1 LRQSGCLFSLLLLPI
16 LALLHKRRNREQL
29 QWLMAIETL
38 PADPALEPLAW
49 AHPIVREWFLS
60 KFGSATEPQIAG
72 WPAVLRGEP
81 TLISAPTGS
90 GKTLAA
96 FLVCIDKL
104 LRAAIEGRLA
114 AHTHVVYI
122 SPLKALS
129 NDVQKNLDG
138 PLAEIQQLAMQR
150 GYLCPEI
157 RTGVRTG
164 DTLTKHR
171 LAMLKHPPHIL
182 VTTPES
188 LYILLTAGKSRLN
201 LTRVQTVIVD
211 EIHAIA
217 GNKRGAHLALSLER
231 LDALVCG
238 ENHLAPGAMLTGL
251 STPPQRIGL
260 SATQNPI
267 ELVAAFLTGA
277 NHPGA
282 PSSATP
288 GPERAVFAR
297 LGGTASSSP
306 KVGPQ
311 KVGCPI
317 HDDGLIVGMSG
328 KSQSLAGHRPPA
340 TIIQVGQRRTLD
352 LAIEVPS
359 AELTSITSTAMWEE
373 IYDKLAALAEQ
384 HRSTLVFVNTRRLV
398 ERLSFEL
405 SERLGPTLGPDAVA
419 AHHGSLSRTLRLDA
433 EQRLKSGQCR
443 ILIATASLE
452 LGIDIGTVDLVCQ
465 IATTRAVAVAM
476 QRVGRAGHWRGAI
489 PKGRFFATTRDDLLE
504 QAALLRKMVAGELDQ
519 LQVPEQPIDVLM
531 QQIVAT
537 VGAES
542 WSEDAL
548 FHVLRRAWPYRNLT
562 PDQYEE
568 VLALLHNGIENS
580 RGRYG
585 AYILRDRVQGHLH
598 ARRGSRSIAISNG
611 GAIPD
616 TSIFAVMLQ
625 PENVQIATLDEH
637 FAVESSPGDVVL
649 LGNTSWRIQRID
661 PAGKVLVEDAHG
673 APPSIPFWEGEA
685 PQRTSVLSDAVSDL
699 RTEIDTRTSNVTP
712 STILGTPSLIHPLES
727 GTPSLIHP
735 LESGTPGL
743 IHPLESGTPGLIH
756 PLESGTPGLQARVS
770 YPSDT
775 DGALAP
781 GVCSPEHT
789 DESPQAQLAET
800 LAFLQR
806 ECFLNHS
813 AALQLI
819 TYIVHGRAVLGAV
832 PTKTTLIAERFFD
845 EGGGQQLIL
854 HAPFGGRI
862 NKAWGLALRKRF
874 CRGFNFELQAAA
886 TDNGINI
893 SLAEQHSFPLADVFH
908 FLTTLTATT
917 LLEQACIP
925 SPLFK
930 NRWRW
935 AAGRSLQL
943 LRMQKG
949 KRVAPQIQRTRSDDL
964 LASVFPHASACPETM
979 TGDIEIPDHP
989 LVREVMKDTLT
1000 EAMDIEGLLEVLQ
1013 GINDG
1018 TIRCIAV
1025 DTPIPS
1031 LFAHELI
1038 NAMPYAFL
1046 DPEDAAGRRAR
1057 AVRTRGNVPSRLPEA
1072 PGRLDP
1078 AAIATIRTQ
1087 LWPDLRDEHEL
1098 HDLLLQLIALPITF
1112 LETLGAP
1119 GPDSRTRDRNSTQ
1132 HWPLFFDRL
1141 AQQGRAHC
1149 IDIEGHPFWIAT
1161 ERLPEAALLWP
1172 DLSLPPTA
1180 SPPDRSA
1187 AEWRDPCIS
1196 LAAATNSGAPPLA
1209 SEMWEA
1215 TTPAAPK
1222 PSASPR
1228 TTATL
1233 TLTQGWLQL
1242 LGPTTA
1248 EHLAAL
1254 THLAP
1259 SDILQSL
1266 LTMELQGLALRGV
1279 FEHPAPAADAPTTP
1293 ASAETEWCER
1303 RILQRIHRLTLGT
1316 LRKQVEPVTP
1326 AVFMRW
1332 LLDWHHLA
1340 PNPES
1345 THQLTGEEGVL
1356 AAIEQLEGFE
1366 APAIEWERTLLP
1378 ARVADYDPRWLDNL
1392 CLAGVL
1398 AWGRISPHPAW
1409 SSSGSSTVPTPT
1421 PSSAPAVTLH
1431 PDTPSP
1437 GSLHPGTPRLQPR
1450 VSYPSEREGALAPEV
1465 CLSSAPPRTA
1475 PRRVIPTTAAPITF
1489 YLRESSEWLHHAF
1502 ASKSV
1507 DETTLTQS
1515 LSAEAQTI
1523 RTLLREH
1530 GAAFTADLQ
1539 RLSNLTKLQTTTALW
1554 ELATAGLASADGFD
1568 QLRAMM
1574 DPRRKSLAI
1583 AQTPATSLRKRA
1595 AARTTAGRWSLLS
1608 GAQLSGAQPLPQPA
1622 TTPGAPRLASETW
1635 ASQDA
1640 QAATQSAI
1648 AHARRTDAALD
1659 AHARILLCRYG
1670 VLFREL
1676 LTRESNA
1683 PRWRDLLPILRRLEA
1698 RGEIRGGRFVSGP
1711 FGEQY
1716 ALPEAV
1722 DSLRKARKQHEARAG
1737 AHSPDSPEPPI
1748 TVAAADP
1755 LNLAGILV
1763 PGERIPAIP
1772 GRTVTFLNGSVVEET
1787 PTSEAPAKPIRAPRT
1802 RSVAAL
1808 LRAEALATRTPQ
1820 PTASPGLFS

>member
-1 LRQSGCLFSLLLLPI
+1 MPELLPI
-16 LALLHKRRNREQL
+16 SEPF
-29 QWLMAIETL
+29 TL
-38 PADPALEPLAW
+38 TDPHLAW
-49 AHPIVREWFLS
+49 AHPIVQEWFLT
-60 KFGSATEPQIAG
+60 KFGSPTEPQIHG
-72 WPAVLRGEP
+72 WPAILRGDP

-90 GKTLAA
+90 GKTLSA

-114 AHTHVVYI
+114 PHTHVVYI

-129 NDVQKNLDG
+129 NDIQKNLDA
-138 PLAEIQQLAMQR
+138 PLAEIQQLAIAR

-188 LYILLTAGKSRLN
+188 LYILLTAGKSRQN

-211 EIHAIA
+211 EIHALA
-217 GNKRGAHLALSLER
+217 DDKRGAHLALTLER

-238 ENHLAPGAMLTGL
+238 ENHLVPGAMLTGL
-251 STPPQRIGL
+251 SAPPQRIGL

-267 ELVAAFLTGA
+267 ELVAAFLTGTHSDRQKA
-277 NHPGA
+277 SLKGTGFSPSVSPLRGKGA
-282 PSSATP
+282 LA
-288 GPERAVFAR
+288 PE
-297 LGGTASSSP
+297 GTR
-306 KVGPQ
+306 Q
-311 KVGCPI
+311 
-317 HDDGLIVGMSG
+317 
-328 KSQSLAGHRPPA
+328 PA

-359 AELTSITSTAMWEE
+359 AELTSITSIAMWEE

-384 HRSTLVFVNTRRLV
+384 HRSTLVFVNTRKLV
-398 ERLSFEL
+398 EKISFEL
-405 SERLGPTLGPDAVA
+405 SNRLGEDAVA

-433 EQRLKSGQCR
+433 EQRLKAGECK

-465 IATTRAVAVAM
+465 ISTTRAVAVAM

-489 PKGRFFATTRDDLLE
+489 PKGRFFATTRDDLFE
-504 QAALLRKMVAGELDQ
+504 QAALLRKMVAGELD
-519 LQVPEQPIDVLM
+519 LLEIPDQPIDVLM
-531 QQIVAT
+531 QQIVAM

-548 FHVLRRAWPYRNLT
+548 FHVLRRAYPYRNLT
-562 PDQYEE
+562 REQYEE

-637 FAVESSPGDVVL
+637 FAVDSSPGDVIL
-649 LGNTSWRIQRID
+649 LGNTSWRIQRVD
-661 PAGKVLVEDAHG
+661 PSGKVLVEDAHG

-685 PQRTSVLSDAVSDL
+685 PQRTSVLSDGVSAL
-699 RTEIDTRTSNVTP
+699 RTEIDERTSNISPSHLLQNRHLDRSAAEWRDPCISSEVVT
-712 STILGTPSLIHPLES
+712 
-727 GTPSLIHP
+727 
-735 LESGTPGL
+735 
-743 IHPLESGTPGLIH
+743 
-756 PLESGTPGLQARVS
+756 
-770 YPSDT
+770 
-775 DGALAP
+775 AP
-781 GVCSPEHT
+781 E
-789 DESPQAQLAET
+789 AQLQDAI
-800 LAFLQR
+800 AFLQR
-806 ECFLNHS
+806 ECFLSDS

-854 HAPFGGRI
+854 HAPFGGRL

-908 FLTTLTATT
+908 FLSTLTARE

-1000 EAMDIEGLLEVLQ
+1000 EAMDLEGLLEVLAC
-1013 GINDG
+1013 IADG

-1038 NAMPYAFL
+1038 NAMPYAYL
-1046 DPEDAAGRRAR
+1046 DPEDAAARRAR
-1057 AVRTRGNVPSRLPEA
+1057 AVSTRGNVPSRLPEA
-1072 PGRLDP
+1072 PGHIDP
-1078 AAIATIRTQ
+1078 AAIATVRAQ
-1087 LWPDLRDEHEL
+1087 LWPDIRDEHEL
-1098 HDLLLQLIALPITF
+1098 HDLLLQIIALPIAF
-1112 LETLGAP
+1112 LDSSTSPYLSGAP
-1119 GPDSRTRDRNSTQ
+1119 SMTMASSSSWVGLQAASPAKTQ

-1141 AQQGRAHC
+1141 SQQGRAHC
-1149 IDIEGHPFWIAT
+1149 IDLDGTPAWIAT

-1172 DLSLPPTA
+1172 SYPGTPSLQAWVSQPTPEEGA
-1180 SPPDRSA
+1180 S
-1187 AEWRDPCIS
+1187 
-1196 LAAATNSGAPPLA
+1196 APHVSSTAP
-1209 SEMWEA
+1209 A
-1215 TTPAAPK
+1215 TTTRDA
-1222 PSASPR
+1222 
-1228 TTATL
+1228 ATL
-1233 TLTQGWLQL
+1233 TLTQGYLQL
-1242 LGPTTA
+1242 LGPTTSA
-1248 EHLAAL
+1248 HLAAL
-1254 THLAP
+1254 THLQP
-1259 SDILQSL
+1259 SSIHQSL
-1266 LTMELQGLALRGV
+1266 LTMEMQGLSMRGV
-1279 FEHPAPAADAPTTP
+1279 FEHPPTTDP
-1293 ASAETEWCER
+1293 HAEEWCER
-1303 RILQRIHRLTLGT
+1303 RILHRIHRLTLGT

-1326 AVFMRW
+1326 AIFMRW

-1340 PNPES
+1340 PD
-1345 THQLTGEEGVL
+1345 TQLTGEEAVL

-1366 APAIEWERTLLP
+1366 APAIEWERTVLP
-1378 ARVADYDPRWLDNL
+1378 ARVANYQPQWLDNL

-1409 SSSGSSTVPTPT
+1409 SAG
-1421 PSSAPAVTLH
+1421 
-1431 PDTPSP
+1431 
-1437 GSLHPGTPRLQPR
+1437 
-1450 VSYPSEREGALAPEV
+1450 EG
-1465 CLSSAPPRTA
+1465 TA

-1489 YLRESSEWLHHAF
+1489 YLRDSSEWLHHAL

-1515 LSAEAQTI
+1515 LSPEAQAI
-1523 RTLLREH
+1523 RSLLATQ

-1539 RLSNLTKLQTTTALW
+1539 RLSGLTKLQTCTALW

-1574 DPRRKSLAI
+1574 DPRRKS
-1583 AQTPATSLRKRA
+1583 ATTSTTAPSLRKKA
-1595 AARTTAGRWSLLS
+1595 AARTTAGRWSLL
-1608 GAQLSGAQPLPQPA
+1608 AC
-1622 TTPGAPRLASETW
+1622 AS
-1635 ASQDA
+1635 
-1640 QAATQSAI
+1640 TQSYVISTGGAAVVERPAGQRATDTTHAAI
-1648 AHARRTDAALD
+1648 ALAKQTDAALD

-1676 LTRESNA
+1676 LTREANA
-1683 PRWRDLLPILRRLEA
+1683 PKWRDLLPILRRLEA

-1716 ALPEAV
+1716 ALSEAV
-1722 DSLRKARKQHEARAG
+1722 DSLRKARTQHASRAT
-1737 AHSPDSPEPPI
+1737 EPAI
-1748 TVAAADP
+1748 TVSAADP

-1763 PGERIPAIP
+1763 PGDRIPAVP
-1772 GRTVTFLNGSVVEET
+1772 GRTVSFQNGVTVEEN
-1787 PTSEAPAKPIRAPRT
+1787 PKIELPAKAIRVARI
-1802 RSVAAL
+1802 RSIPDM
-1808 LRAEALATRTPQ
+1808 LRAEALAARTPA
-1820 PTASPGLFS
+1820 PAVSPGLF